1 MDQLWTMVTYDLRQH
16 LRTRAFFVWALGVPL
31 ALMLVFNA
39 LFSGAQDLSLDRVT
53 VAVSVPAGD
62 VAAQGVVS
70 ALTQVDGLEVDVREV
85 GSDEVRERV
94 DDGTADLGIVLPDG
108 FGRLALSGEPVTV
121 DVVEGESAG
130 LETDIL
136 VSVTR
141 SVLDSYAA
149 GNVAQRA
156 AVGAGLGL
164 EQVPEVIEY
173 VRTGRASVSFTE
185 GTTSSEQLS
194 GAGSLV
200 AGQAGLFLLFTV
212 GFGVLGLVYE
222 RDQGTLVRLR
232 SMPMPSVRVVL
243 AKGMVSFILG
253 TLATAVLL
261 TVGSL
266 LFGVSFG
273 SPATVALLI
282 LAAVAASTSIMFVI
296 VRVARTAEQANI
308 AHSITAMAL
317 GIAGGAF
324 TPILA
329 TGWLATVLDLNPVAA
344 FTHGLG
350 ITAGGGGITDLG
362 QPLLHL
368 LGFGVVMLA
377 LSRVLPDRGA
387 TL

>member
-350 ITAGGGGITDLG
+350 ITAGGGGLGDLG

-387 TL
+387 SL